1 MSIDHPSQL
10 EALKAA
16 GKIVRMMLERM
27 KAHVRPGVTT
37 KELDEIGAEVME
49 QQGARSAPATVYG
62 FPGTNCIS
70 LNDEVVHG
78 IPSKRILREGDLL
91 KLDVTIEKDGFMA
104 DAAETVA
111 VGNVDEV
118 KQKLVATARNAFEKS
133 LTAAKAGNRVME
145 IGRIV
150 EREVRRNGFFV
161 IRELEGHGIGRTIHE
176 PPSVP
181 NFADPRARQILKD
194 GMVLTIEPIIAAGAG
209 KIVLEKDGWTI
220 RTADRS
226 PAAHYEHTMVI
237 TDGRPILLTA

>member
-27 KAHVRPGVTT
+27 KAHVRPGLTT

-176 PPSVP
+176 SPSVP

>member
-37 KELDEIGAEVME
+37 RQLDEIGAEVME
-49 QQGARSAPATVYG
+49 KNGARSAPSTVYN

-70 LNDEVVHG
+70 VNEEAVHG
-78 IPSKRILREGDLL
+78 IPSERILRDGDLL

-111 VGNVDEV
+111 VGTLDEV
-118 KQKLVATARNAFEKS
+118 KQKLMASARNAFEKS

-181 NFADPRARQILKD
+181 NFADPKARQILKD
-194 GMVLTIEPIIAAGAG
+194 GMVLTVEPIIAAGAG
-209 KIVLEKDGWTI
+209 KIVLDKDGWTI

-226 PAAHYEHTMVI
+226 PSAHYEHTMVI
-237 TDGRPILLTA
+237 TAGRPILLTA

>member
-1 MSIDHPSQL
+1 MSIDDPSQL

-16 GKIVRMMLERM
+16 GKIVREMLEQM

-37 KELDEIGAEVME
+37 KELDQIGAEVME
-49 QQGARSAPATVYG
+49 KNGARSAPSTVYG

-70 LNDEVVHG
+70 VNDEAVHG
-78 IPSKRILREGDLL
+78 IPSRRILSEGDLV
-91 KLDVTIEKDGFMA
+91 KLDVTIEKDGFTA
-104 DAAETVA
+104 DAAETVP
-111 VGNVDEV
+111 VGSVDGI
-118 KQKLVATARNAFEKS
+118 KQKLMTCARKAFEKS
-133 LTAAKAGNRVME
+133 LAAAKAGNRVNE
-145 IGRIV
+145 IGRMV

-181 NFADPRARQILKD
+181 NFADPRACQILKN

-209 KIVLEKDGWTI
+209 TVYMAKDGWTI

-226 PAAHYEHTMVI
+226 PSAHYEHTMVI
-237 TDGRPILLTA
+237 TKGKPILLTA

>member
-16 GKIVRMMLERM
+16 GKIVRLMLERM
-27 KAHVRPGVTT
+27 KEHVCPGVTT
-37 KELDEIGAEVME
+37 KKLDEIGAEVME
-49 QQGARSAPATVYG
+49 KNGARSAPSTVYG

-70 LNDEVVHG
+70 VNDEAVHG
-78 IPSKRILREGDLL
+78 IPSGRILSEGDLV

-104 DAAETVA
+104 DAAETVP
-111 VGNVDEV
+111 VGRVDEI
-118 KQKLVATARNAFEKS
+118 KMKLMTCARKAFEKS
-133 LTAAKAGNRVME
+133 LAAAKAGNRVNE
-145 IGRIV
+145 IGRMV

-181 NFADPRARQILKD
+181 NFADPRACQILKN
-194 GMVLTIEPIIAAGAG
+194 GMVLTVEPIIAAGAG
-209 KIVLEKDGWTI
+209 NIILDKDGWTI

-226 PAAHYEHTMVI
+226 PSAHY
-237 TDGRPILLTA
+237 

>member
-27 KAHVRPGVTT
+27 KAHVRPGLTT

>member
-16 GKIVRMMLERM
+16 GKIVRLMLERM
-27 KAHVRPGVTT
+27 KEHVRPGVTT

-49 QQGARSAPATVYG
+49 KNGARSAPSTVYG

-70 LNDEVVHG
+70 VNDEAVHG
-78 IPSKRILREGDLL
+78 IPSRRILSEGDLV

-104 DAAETVA
+104 DAAETVP
-111 VGNVDEV
+111 VGSVDEI
-118 KQKLVATARNAFEKS
+118 KLKLMTCARKAFQKS
-133 LTAAKAGNRVME
+133 LAAAKAGNRVNE
-145 IGRIV
+145 IGRMV

-181 NFADPRARQILKD
+181 NFADPRACQILKS

-209 KIVLEKDGWTI
+209 NIILDKDGWTI

-226 PAAHYEHTMVI
+226 PSAHYEHTMVI
-237 TDGRPILLTA
+237 TAGRPILLTA

>member
-16 GKIVRMMLERM
+16 GKIVRLMLERM
-27 KAHVRPGVTT
+27 KEHVRPGVTT

-49 QQGARSAPATVYG
+49 KNGARSAPSTVYG

-70 LNDEVVHG
+70 VNDEAVHG
-78 IPSKRILREGDLL
+78 IPSGRILSEGDLV

-104 DAAETVA
+104 DAAETVP
-111 VGNVDEV
+111 VGRVDEI
-118 KQKLVATARNAFEKS
+118 KLKLMTCARKAFEKS
-133 LTAAKAGNRVME
+133 LAAAKAGNRVNE
-145 IGRIV
+145 IGRMV

-181 NFADPRARQILKD
+181 NFADPRACQILKN
-194 GMVLTIEPIIAAGAG
+194 GMVLTVEPIIAAGVG
-209 KIVLEKDGWTI
+209 NIILDKDGWTI
-220 RTADRS
+220 RTTDRS
-226 PAAHYEHTMVI
+226 PSAHYEHTMVI
-237 TDGRPILLTA
+237 TAGQPILLTA

>member
-16 GKIVRMMLERM
+16 GKIVRLMLERM
-27 KAHVRPGVTT
+27 KEHARPGVTT

-49 QQGARSAPATVYG
+49 KNGARSAPSTVYG

-70 LNDEVVHG
+70 VNDEAVHG
-78 IPSKRILREGDLL
+78 IPSGRILSEGDLV

-104 DAAETVA
+104 DAAETVP
-111 VGNVDEV
+111 VGRVDEI
-118 KQKLVATARNAFEKS
+118 KLKLMTCARKAFEKS
-133 LTAAKAGNRVME
+133 LAAAKAGNRVNE
-145 IGRIV
+145 IGRMV

-181 NFADPRARQILKD
+181 NFADPRACQILKN
-194 GMVLTIEPIIAAGAG
+194 GMVLTVEPIIAAGVG
-209 KIVLEKDGWTI
+209 NIILDKDGWTI
-220 RTADRS
+220 RTTDRS
-226 PAAHYEHTMVI
+226 PSAHYEHTMVI
-237 TDGRPILLTA
+237 TAGQPILLTA

>member
-10 EALKAA
+10 EALKTA
-16 GKIVRMMLERM
+16 GKIVRVMLERM

-49 QQGARSAPATVYG
+49 KNGARSAPSTVYG

-70 LNDEVVHG
+70 VNDEAVHG
-78 IPSKRILREGDLL
+78 IPSARILREGDLL
-91 KLDVTIEKDGFMA
+91 KLDATIEKDGFMA
-104 DAAETVA
+104 DAAETVP
-111 VGNVDEV
+111 VGSVDGI
-118 KQKLVATARNAFEKS
+118 KQKLMTCARNAFEKS
-133 LTAAKAGNRVME
+133 LAAAKAGNRVNE
-145 IGRIV
+145 IGRMV

-181 NFADPRARQILKD
+181 NFADPRACQVLKN

-209 KIVLEKDGWTI
+209 TVYMANDGWTI

-226 PAAHYEHTMVI
+226 PSAHYEHTLVI
-237 TDGRPILLTA
+237 TKDKPILLTA

>member
-226 PAAHYEHTMVI
+226 PDAHYEHTMVI
-237 TDGRPILLTA
+237 TAGSPILLTV

>member
-176 PPSVP
+176 SPSVP

>member
-176 PPSVP
+176 SPSVP

-237 TDGRPILLTA
+237 TAGSPILLTV

>member
-16 GKIVRMMLERM
+16 GKIVRLMLERM
-27 KAHVRPGVTT
+27 KEHVRPGVAT

-49 QQGARSAPATVYG
+49 KNGARSAPSTVYG

-70 LNDEVVHG
+70 VNDEAVHG
-78 IPSKRILREGDLL
+78 IPSGRILSEGDLV

-104 DAAETVA
+104 DAAETVP
-111 VGNVDEV
+111 VGRVDEI
-118 KQKLVATARNAFEKS
+118 KLKLMTCARKAFEKS
-133 LTAAKAGNRVME
+133 LAAAKAGNRVNE
-145 IGRIV
+145 IGRMV

-181 NFADPRARQILKD
+181 NFADPRACQILKN
-194 GMVLTIEPIIAAGAG
+194 GMVLTVEPIIAAGG
-209 KIVLEKDGWTI
+209 GNIILDKDGWTI

-226 PAAHYEHTMVI
+226 PSAHYEHTMVI
-237 TDGRPILLTA
+237 TAGQPILLTA